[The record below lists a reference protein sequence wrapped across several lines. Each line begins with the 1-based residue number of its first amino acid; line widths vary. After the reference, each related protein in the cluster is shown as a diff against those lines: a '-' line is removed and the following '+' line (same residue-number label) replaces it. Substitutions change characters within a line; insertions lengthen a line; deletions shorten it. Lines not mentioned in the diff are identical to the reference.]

1 MSEKEAISLT
11 DSVFEKVDFNLSDAI
26 DYSEFVVSAIDI
38 ELTVT
43 ERNLD
48 LAFDYIDSDKSGA
61 LDVSEIRE
69 KLGIDILLS

>member
-1 MSEKEAISLT
+1 MNEKDAISLA
-11 DSVFEKVDFNLSDAI
+11 DSVFEKVDFNKSDAI

-48 LAFDYIDSDKSGA
+48 LAFDYIDSDNSGA

-69 KLGIDILLS
+69 KLGNFFLI